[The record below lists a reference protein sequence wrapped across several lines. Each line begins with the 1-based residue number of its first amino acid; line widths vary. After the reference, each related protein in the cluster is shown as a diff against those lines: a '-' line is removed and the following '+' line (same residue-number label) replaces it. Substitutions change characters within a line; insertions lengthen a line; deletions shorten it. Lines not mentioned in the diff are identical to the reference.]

1 MKATKTPSGK
11 YKVRVYDY
19 TDENKKK
26 HYKAFT
32 ADTKKEAELMALSY
46 QHNANETNLTF
57 YEALKS
63 YIDSRE
69 SVIAPSTLREYRR
82 SLENDFDMIKDKNI
96 EKITQEDV
104 QRLINEHAKTKKPK
118 TVKNIHGL
126 ISSTFRMYRPSFKL
140 HTTLPQKDVNNAY
153 IPTDDDIRKIMDIAK
168 DDRDMYI
175 AILLAAFGP
184 MRRSEICGLKDTDI
198 KGNIAHVK
206 RAVVNSE
213 HGYVEK
219 KTKSAAGDRLIP
231 LPDFVIDEIKGIKG
245 NIINLKPNQV
255 SDRFIDIVNES
266 GLEHFTFHSLRHY
279 CASILHT
286 MGVPDVYIMERGG
299 WNSDA
304 VLKQIYRHAL
314 SDQSNALNNMA
325 NMKFAEKFGQK

>member
-1 MKATKTPSGK
+1 MKATKTASGK
-11 YKVRVYDY
+11 YKVRIYDY

-32 ADTKKEAELMALSY
+32 ADTKREAELLALSY
-46 QHNANETNLTF
+46 QHNVKTSDKTF
-57 YEALKS
+57 YEALKA

-69 SVIAPSTLREYRR
+69 SVIAPSTLKEYRR
-82 SLENDFDMIKDKNI
+82 SLEKDFDLIKNKDIN
-96 EKITQEDV
+96 KITQEDIQKV
-104 QRLINEHAKTKKPK
+104 INEHAKTKKPK

-126 ISSTFRMYRPSFKL
+126 ISSTMKIYRPSFKL

-153 IPTDDDIRKIMDIAK
+153 IPTDDDIKVLMENAK
-168 DDRDMYI
+168 SDRDMYI

-184 MRRSEICGLKDTDI
+184 MRRSEICGLKSTDI
-198 KGNIAHVK
+198 TGNIAHVK

-213 HGYVEK
+213 DGWVEK

-231 LPDFVIDEIKGIKG
+231 LPDFVIAEISGIKG
-245 NIINLKPNQV
+245 NIVQLKPNQI
-255 SDRFIDIVNES
+255 SDRFIDLVNRS
-266 GLEHFTFHSLRHY
+266 GLQHFTFHSLRHY

-286 MGVPDVYIMERGG
+286 MGIPDAYIMERGG

-314 SDQSNALNNMA
+314 SDQSSTLNDMA
-325 NMKFAEKFGQK
+325 NKKFTEKFGQV